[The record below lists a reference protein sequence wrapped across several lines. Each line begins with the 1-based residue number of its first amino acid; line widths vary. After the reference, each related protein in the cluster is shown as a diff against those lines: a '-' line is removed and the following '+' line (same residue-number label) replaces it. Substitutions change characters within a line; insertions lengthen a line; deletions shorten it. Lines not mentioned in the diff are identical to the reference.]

1 MSEQSDNY
9 EIREPVEKPIEEM
22 SKQEIVVYL
31 MKSFEHTQY
40 GQDALDYFNKML
52 LRLVD

>member
-9 EIREPVEKPIEEM
+9 EFREPVEKPIEEM
-22 SKQEIVVYL
+22 SKQEIIVYL
-31 MKSFEHTQY
+31 MKSFEHTKY
-40 GQDALDYFNKML
+40 GKDALDYFNKML